1 MRVTFLLLAAGVAWT
16 APRREIPAGWYRN
29 PFRPPPSDSAIKRS
43 GDGLEDGMKVAPFR
57 LDERAV
63 TTAGFLAFVK
73 THPEWAK
80 SRAQAPFVDSMYLA
94 SWLGDREP
102 PPGRF
107 AEPVTEVSW
116 FAAKAY
122 CEAAGG
128 RLPATDEWER
138 VAAALPAGQDS
149 IARNRRILAW
159 YGRPASADAGASR
172 GSRDAFGIRD
182 LYGRVWEWTADFNAI
197 RPGAEADKAFCGAA
211 GQATARGADY
221 AAYMRYSFRS
231 SLRPDYAVSSLG
243 FRCADGAARRIA
255 PLPPADLPAG
265 SLYLLRS
272 EWEDDIGR
280 RQALAAFRGKARI
293 LTLFFSHCQST
304 CPMVLGTLKGL
315 AEALPKGWEARAGIV
330 MATLDPGRDGAAALA
345 EFRRRMSLSPEGYVL
360 LHGQEEDTRELAMA
374 LGAAY
379 RKSEANGGIE
389 HEAVIAVLDPE
400 GRVAH
405 RHDGTV
411 DAATLSRE
419 LMAAAGESL
428 SP

>member
-1 MRVTFLLLAAGVAWT
+1 MRVAFLLLAAGAAWA
-16 APRREIPAGWYRN
+16 APRREIPAGWHRN
-29 PFRPPPSDSAIKRS
+29 PFRPAPAKDSAKEGPRE
-43 GDGLEDGMKVAPFR
+43 GVRDRTKVAAFR
-57 LDERAV
+57 LDERAI

-73 THPEWAK
+73 THPEWTK
-80 SRAQAPFVDSMYLA
+80 SRARAPFVDSAYLA
-94 SWLGDREP
+94 SWRGDGEP
-102 PPGRF
+102 PPERL
-107 AEPVTEVSW
+107 AEPITEVSW

-122 CEAAGG
+122 CQSAGG

-138 VAAALPAGQDS
+138 VATTLPPGQDS
-149 IARNRRILAW
+149 IARVRRILDW
-159 YGRPASADAGASR
+159 YGQPASVRTSVSQ
-172 GSRDAFGIRD
+172 GSSDAFGIRD

-231 SLRPDYAVSSLG
+231 SLRPEYAVSSLG
-243 FRCADGAARRIA
+243 FRCAEAAAAQIA
-255 PLPPADLPAG
+255 PPPPADLPAG

-272 EWEDDIGR
+272 EWEDDFGR

-315 AEALPKGWEARAGIV
+315 AKALPKGWEASAGIV

-345 EFRRRMSLSPEGYVL
+345 DFRRRMSLSPDGYAL
-360 LHGQEEDTRELAMA
+360 LRGGEEDTRELAMA

-379 RKSEANGGIE
+379 RKSEANGGFE

-405 RHDGTV
+405 RHDGSV

-419 LMAAAGESL
+419 LMAAAGGH
-428 SP
+428 